1 MSSVIPSELLANGKQ
16 HPKTHGIPREDG
28 LLTLIMITDHDSKSI
43 TPWPAK
49 KRGYI
54 ETRARVQVRRH
65 VRAAGGSFTGTD
77 TGRRP
82 LQPEECL
89 DLLIGVIIANIK
101 FDVNN
106 NNNSGQQLDTGR
118 LIIMVLVVA
127 KDHSLN
133 K

>member
-1 MSSVIPSELLANGKQ
+1 M
-16 HPKTHGIPREDG
+16 
-28 LLTLIMITDHDSKSI
+28 
-43 TPWPAK
+43 
-49 KRGYI
+49 
-54 ETRARVQVRRH
+54 QVRRH

-101 FDVNN
+101 FDRN

-118 LIIMVLVVA
+118 LIIMVLLVA

>member
-1 MSSVIPSELLANGKQ
+1 M
-16 HPKTHGIPREDG
+16 
-28 LLTLIMITDHDSKSI
+28 
-43 TPWPAK
+43 
-49 KRGYI
+49 
-54 ETRARVQVRRH
+54 QVRRH
-65 VRAAGGSFTGTD
+65 VRAAGRSFTGTD

-101 FDVNN
+101 FDRYNN
-106 NNNSGQQLDTGR
+106 NNNSGQQLDTGS

-127 KDHSLN
+127 KDLSLN